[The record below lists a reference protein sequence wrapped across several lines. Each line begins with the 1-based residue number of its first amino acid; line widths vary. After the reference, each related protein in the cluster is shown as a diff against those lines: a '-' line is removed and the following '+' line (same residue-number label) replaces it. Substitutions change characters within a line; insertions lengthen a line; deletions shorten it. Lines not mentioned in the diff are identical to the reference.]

1 MRISAAFPSKYLKA
15 ADLQAKQVTVV
26 MSHVTMETIGDDER
40 PVLYFKG
47 KDKGLVVNKTNAN
60 TIAEAF
66 GDDTQDWRDGEI
78 VLFEASV
85 EFQGKMMPGIRCR
98 VPPRKPEPK
107 PTEMDDDDIPF

>member
-47 KDKGLVVNKTNAN
+47 KDKGLVLNKTNAN
-60 TIAEAF
+60 TIADAF

-78 VLFEASV
+78 FLFETNV
-85 EFQGKMMPGIRCR
+85 EFQGKTTAGIRCR
-98 VPPRKPEPK
+98 VPPRKPDPK
-107 PTEMDDDDIPF
+107 PTEIDDEIPF

>member
-15 ADLQAKQVTVV
+15 SDLQGRQVTVV

-47 KDKGLVVNKTNAN
+47 KDKGLALNKTNAN
-60 TIAEAF
+60 TIADAF

-78 VLFEASV
+78 LLFETSV
-85 EFQGKMMPGIRCR
+85 EFQGKMTPGIRCR

-107 PTEMDDDDIPF
+107 SPEIGDEIPF